1 MQNWR
6 EWNSSLYENY
16 IKDISNE
23 IMEVSKISTLF
34 EEHYTTIALLWA
46 ITKRLDTIFN
56 NQSRLHIIDKCNEI
70 KEIINELNSIGTL

>member
-23 IMEVSKISTLF
+23 IIEVSKISTLF
-34 EEHYTTIALLWA
+34 EEHYTPIDLLWT
-46 ITKRLDTIFN
+46 ITKKIDIIFN
-56 NQSRLHIIDKCNEI
+56 KQSRLHIIDKCNEI
-70 KEIINELNSIGTL
+70 KEIINELNSIGTP